1 MEASNKAH
9 EEYFEYKKKKLK
21 KNATEEELKEF
32 KEKSEEYK
40 TYALAK
46 IAYINK
52 LRSENQIDKLIA
64 FREENA
70 EYTRKQEMGWGSKAL
85 EGVSNFT
92 KWWDK
97 LGTKET
103 KRKREAA
110 LEASKRIGK
119 SLINTAAIAG
129 VSLAVMQGNVV
140 TQIGKRMLTGLF
152 AANFIEA
159 MRFLPLKI
167 KMKLL
172 MF

>member
-1 MEASNKAH
+1 M
-9 EEYFEYKKKKLK
+9 
-21 KNATEEELKEF
+21 
-32 KEKSEEYK
+32 
-40 TYALAK
+40 AK

-103 KRKREAA
+103 KTKREAT

-119 SLINTAAIAG
+119 SLINTACHSRSVFGCYARQCGNSNRQKNVNWIICRELRR
-129 VSLAVMQGNVV
+129 SNAVF
-140 TQIGKRMLTGLF
+140 TTK
-152 AANFIEA
+152 
-159 MRFLPLKI
+159 K
-167 KMKLL
+167 
-172 MF
+172 